1 MVTQY
6 PYKLEEYQVA
16 DSVLGTTGEFSDVV
30 GEWVEISSC
39 RDESFV
45 MGGGNRMI
53 TAADGQAITTS
64 SLIQLPLTCPT
75 LHEGALVRVMNG
87 DVVRLE
93 GKVLRFSRDQLHCR
107 TWV

>member
-6 PYKLEEYQVA
+6 PYKLEEYQVG

-45 MGGGNRMI
+45 MGGGNKMI
-53 TAADGQAITTS
+53 TASDGQAITTS
-64 SLIQLPLTCPT
+64 SLIQLPLTCPN
-75 LHEGALVRVMNG
+75 LHDGALVRVMDG
-87 DVVRLE
+87 EVVRLE
-93 GKVLRFSRDQLHCR
+93 GKVLRFLRDQLHCR

>member
-1 MVTQY
+1 M
-6 PYKLEEYQVA
+6 A
-16 DSVLGTTGEFSDVV
+16 DSVLGTTGIFSDVE
-30 GEWVEISSC
+30 GEWVEVSAC

-53 TAADGQAITTS
+53 TSTDGQAITTS

-75 LHEGALVRVMNG
+75 LKEGALVRVMDG
-87 DVVRLE
+87 ETVRIE
-93 GKVLRFSRDQLHCR
+93 GRVLRFSRDQLHCR